1 MRNRVLVRL
10 QILGE
15 LLPDEITQSV
25 GISPDTCWLKGDS
38 VASTALHRKTNGWQ
52 LNSGLGEAHPVK
64 DQLVA
69 LFARLGGADERV
81 LKLSEH
87 AEILVSCVVYSDSQP
102 ELFLDSKII
111 RSIAGIGAALDFDV
125 YIRD

>member
-1 MRNRVLVRL
+1 MENRILVRL

-15 LLPDEITQSV
+15 LLPDEVTRRL
-25 GISPDTCWLKGDS
+25 GISPDVCWLRGDS

-52 LNSGLGEAHPVK
+52 LNSGVSEALLVK

-69 LFARLGGADERV
+69 LFERLRGTEELV
-81 LKLSEH
+81 HKLSEQ

-102 ELFLDSKII
+102 ELFLDTKII
-111 RSIAGIGAALDFDV
+111 RSIAGIGAAIDFDV
-125 YIRD
+125 YIRE